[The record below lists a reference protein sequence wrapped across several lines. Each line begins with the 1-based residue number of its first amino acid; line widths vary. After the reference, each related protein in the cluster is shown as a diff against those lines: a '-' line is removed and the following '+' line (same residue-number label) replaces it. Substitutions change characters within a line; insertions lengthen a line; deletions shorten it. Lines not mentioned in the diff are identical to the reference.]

1 MDVVDVE
8 YQSYRSYMFMITGST
23 TDLTLHLSGT
33 FISVSGSR
41 VSRDGPHFIQV
52 NGQGAIRGL
61 NLK

>member
-33 FISVSGSR
+33 FISLSQ
-41 VSRDGPHFIQV
+41 GPELAETDPTSFRSIDK
-52 NGQGAIRGL
+52 GQSAV
-61 NLK
+61 